1 MSEEVTGGPP
11 RSFYVISGVALVWN
25 LIGVM
30 QYVMRVTMT
39 DAAIAELP
47 ADQQAFINEIPMWAN
62 AAFAIAT
69 NAGALGCLL
78 LLLKKSWAYPL
89 FIISLLGILVQD
101 VHGFALSDGM
111 AVFGSVGVVLAVL
124 VLLVSIFLV
133 WYAKGA
139 KEKGWI
145 S

>member
-1 MSEEVTGGPP
+1 MSEEVTSGPP

-25 LIGVM
+25 IIGVM

-39 DAAIAELP
+39 DAAIAALP
-47 ADQQAFINEIPMWAN
+47 ADQQAFVNGTPSWTL

-89 FIISLLGILVQD
+89 LIISVVGLVVQNI
-101 VHGFALSDGM
+101 HGFVLADGM
-111 AVFGSVGVVLAVL
+111 AVYGGAGAGLALLVLVVGV
-124 VLLVSIFLV
+124 FLI

-139 KEKGWI
+139 NEKGWI

>member
-1 MSEEVTGGPP
+1 MSEEVTVGPP

-25 LIGVM
+25 LIGLM

-39 DAAIAELP
+39 DASIVALP
-47 ADQQAFINEIPMWAN
+47 ADQQAFVNGTPSWAL

-111 AVFGSVGVVLAVL
+111 AVSGSVGVVIAVL
-124 VLLVSIFLV
+124 VLLISIFLI

>member
-1 MSEEVTGGPP
+1 MSEEVSSGPP
-11 RSFYVISGVALVWN
+11 RSFYVISAVALVWN

-39 DAAIAELP
+39 EAGIAELSV
-47 ADQQAFINEIPMWAN
+47 DQQAFISEIPTWAT

-78 LLLKKSWAYPL
+78 LLLRKSWAYPL
-89 FIISLLGILVQD
+89 LIISLLGILVQN
-101 VHGFALSDGM
+101 VHGYALSDGL
-111 AVFGSVGVVLAVL
+111 AVFGGIGVVLTAL

>member
-1 MSEEVTGGPP
+1 MSEEVTSGPP

-39 DAAIAELP
+39 DAAIAALP
-47 ADQQAFINEIPMWAN
+47 ADQQAFVNETPSWAL

-89 FIISLLGILVQD
+89 LIISVVGLVVQNI
-101 VHGFALSDGM
+101 HGFVLADGM
-111 AVFGSVGVVLAVL
+111 AVYGGAGAGLALLVLVVGV
-124 VLLVSIFLV
+124 FLI

>member
-1 MSEEVTGGPP
+1 MSDEVTSGPP
-11 RSFYVISGVALVWN
+11 RSFFVVSGVALVWN

-39 DAAIAELP
+39 DAAIAAMP
-47 ADQQAFINEIPMWAN
+47 ADQQAFINGTPSWAL

-78 LLLKKSWAYPL
+78 LLLKKGWAYPL
-89 FIISLLGILVQD
+89 FIISVVGVVVQNI
-101 VHGFALSDGM
+101 HGFVLADGM
-111 AVFGSVGVVLAVL
+111 AVYGGVGVGIALLVL
-124 VLLVSIFLV
+124 VVGIFLIL
-133 WYAKGA
+133 YAKGA